1 MSLSGIFQVLIGFVF
16 GIALLAASGAAAAFY
31 FWTKLSVVPTKPVF
45 PEERVKPSPVAKKA
59 SFAIA
64 SNSKSKSPPIPK
76 KLPPKELPPGAYKA
90 RVTWPEGLSLRDEPN
105 LESNRLGGVAFNQ
118 EVFVLKQ
125 SDDQRWQQVRL
136 ADGDQ
141 EGWIKAGN
149 TEKAN

>member
-16 GIALLAASGAAAAFY
+16 GIALLAASGAVGAYY

-45 PEERVKPSPVAKKA
+45 AEERVKPSSVAKKA

-64 SNSKSKSPPIPK
+64 SSSKSNNPPTPK

-90 RVTWPEGLSLRDEPN
+90 RVTWPEGLSLRDAPN
-105 LESNRLGGVAFNQ
+105 LESNRIGGVAFNQ
-118 EVFVLKQ
+118 EVFVLKL
-125 SDDQRWQQVRL
+125 SDDRRWQQVRL
-136 ADGDQ
+136 ADGEQ

-149 TEKAN
+149 TQKAN